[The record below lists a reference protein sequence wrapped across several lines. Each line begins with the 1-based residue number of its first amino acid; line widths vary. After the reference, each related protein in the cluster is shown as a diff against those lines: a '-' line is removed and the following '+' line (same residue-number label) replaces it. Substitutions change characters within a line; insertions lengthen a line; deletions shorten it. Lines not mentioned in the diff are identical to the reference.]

1 MFRLYRFPTSLAFT
15 TGFSIAAA
23 TLLCTYSQSS
33 AQMRTWKDRSGEYEV
48 KAKFISSDKDA
59 VKIETEDGRE
69 ITIAFDKLSGRDQ
82 TYIKQKLERAAE
94 QELKQM
100 AVDFYAAVRDAPNNV
115 RDYLTAAGQNN
126 FDSQRSY
133 FSMGSADPGFSPMVS
148 RISFDKGGESATAD
162 YRVQIQGQLQKMQM
176 TFKLENERWCVT
188 QLIGFGRGTKIIMDF
203 DKAESSTV
211 RIGR

>member
-1 MFRLYRFPTSLAFT
+1 MLRLYRFHTCLASM
-15 TGFSIAAA
+15 TGFCVAAA
-23 TLLCTYSQSS
+23 TFLCSLSTLS

-48 KAKFISSDKDA
+48 KAKFVSSDKDA

-69 ITIAFDKLSGRDQ
+69 ITIALDKLSRKDQ
-82 TYIKQKLERAAE
+82 SYIQQKLERAAE

-115 RDYLTAAGQNN
+115 RDFLTDAGKTN
-126 FDSQRSY
+126 FDNQRSY

-148 RISFDKGGESATAD
+148 RISFDKDGQSATAD

-176 TFKLENERWCVT
+176 TFKLENEQWCVT

-211 RIGR
+211 QLGR